1 MDPKIEKLGAFYLG
15 RPWDKET
22 SRTVPHPIMLDSR
35 HLVTHAVCLGMTG
48 SGKTGLGI
56 SILEEAAI
64 DGIPAII
71 IDPKGDMTNLALTFP
86 RLQPEDFEP
95 WIDPETARQ
104 KGVDTQAMAV
114 STAEVWQKGLAD
126 WEQDGERINRFR
138 QAAEVVIFTPGNS
151 AGAPLSILRSL
162 DPPPAGVMAESD
174 LYTDTLSGTVTSL
187 LTLLEIEADPLKS
200 REHILLTSILDT
212 LWRRGESTDLAGL
225 IKLVQ
230 KPPFSSV
237 GVFDLDTFYPVND
250 RMKLAM
256 ALNSLL
262 ASPDF
267 ASWIQG
273 PPLQIEDLLY
283 GPDGKPRLTVISIAH
298 LDDRERMFV
307 VSLLLNR
314 LLTWMRGQNGTSSLR
329 ALFYMDELFG
339 FLPPVAQPPSKK
351 PLLTLLKQARA
362 FGLGLVLCTQNPVD
376 IDYKALS
383 NIGIWM
389 IGRLQTEQD
398 KNRLLDGL
406 KENPALGNRQNLAD
420 LISSLQKRVFMMHN
434 VNDEGP
440 YLFHTRWCLSY
451 LSGPLT
457 REQLRRLYT
466 PAAPTTTPQAA
477 APVITPSPTTQSQT
491 QPLSQPP
498 LLPPGLTPVFLS
510 PSPGLGQ
517 ESRIVYQPSVI
528 SYGSVFFSEPK
539 YRINTEQRFMS
550 LLEADEK
557 PLLLDWDNA
566 TEIDCPESDLRPYP
580 RIQGRY
586 SQIPGWMTQVKE
598 YQNMQTSLRDWLFRS
613 RRLTLWRSPAS
624 GLVSLPGESET
635 DFRLRTRQQGR
646 ESRDVQLDKIRQRYT
661 PKLDR
666 LQKQIN
672 QAEMKLN
679 REKDQARSSKM
690 DTAVSVGST
699 LLSALLGKKLVSQ
712 SSIGRASTTIR
723 RAQRVGKEA
732 QDVGWAEK
740 QLQQLL
746 DDQATLQQQLEQEL
760 ETLQT
765 SSDPQNETLEPLEIL
780 PKKLN
785 ISIRLLTLCWL
796 PYEETS
802 QGGLQPAWSRGNT
815 SR

>member
-1 MDPKIEKLGAFYLG
+1 
-15 RPWDKET
+15 
-22 SRTVPHPIMLDSR
+22 
-35 HLVTHAVCLGMTG
+35 
-48 SGKTGLGI
+48 
-56 SILEEAAI
+56 
-64 DGIPAII
+64 
-71 IDPKGDMTNLALTFP
+71 MTNLALTFP
-86 RLQPEDFEP
+86 RLLPEDFEP

-104 KGVDTQAMAV
+104 KGLDTRAMAT
-114 STAEVWQKGLAD
+114 STADTWRKGLGD
-126 WEQDGERINRFR
+126 WDQDGDRIERFR
-138 QAAEVVIFTPGNS
+138 QAAEVIIYTPGNS
-151 AGAPLSILRSL
+151 AGAPLSILKTL
-162 DPPPAGVMAESD
+162 DPPPAKVMAESD
-174 LYTDTLSGTVTSL
+174 LYSDTLSGTVTSL
-187 LTLLEIEADPLKS
+187 LTLLDIEADPLKS

-230 KPPFSSV
+230 KPPFTSV
-237 GVFDLDTFYPVND
+237 GVFDLDTFYPVNE

-256 ALNSLL
+256 ALNNLL

-273 PPLQIEDLLY
+273 PPMQIEDLLY
-283 GPDGKPRLTVISIAH
+283 GPGGKPRLTVISIAH

-351 PLLTLLKQARA
+351 PMLTLLKQARA
-362 FGLGLVLCTQNPVD
+362 FGLGLILCTQNPVD

-406 KENPALGNRQNLAD
+406 KENPALGSRQDLAD
-420 LISSLQKRVFMMHN
+420 LIASLQKRVFLMHN
-434 VNDEGP
+434 VHEEAP

-457 REQLRRLYT
+457 REQLRRLYSPVASPET
-466 PAAPTTTPQAA
+466 IPPVQAATVPAPAAAMPIGNPAMLT
-477 APVITPSPTTQSQT
+477 
-491 QPLSQPP
+491 QPP
-498 LLPPGLTPVFLS
+498 LLPPGIQPVFL
-510 PSPGLGQ
+510 GLAHGLAS
-517 ESRIVYQPSVI
+517 EPRIVYQPAVI
-528 SYGSVFFSEPK
+528 AYGSIFFSEPK
-539 YRINTEQRFMS
+539 HRVNTEQRFMS

-557 PLLLDWDNA
+557 PLFLNWDQA
-566 TEIDCPESDLRPYP
+566 SEIDCPESDLRPYP
-580 RIQGRY
+580 QLAGRFT
-586 SQIPGWMTQVKE
+586 QPPGWMTQAKE
-598 YQNMQTSLRDWLFRS
+598 YQTMQTSLRDWLFRN

-624 GLVSLPGESET
+624 GLVSQAGETEQA
-635 DFRLRTRQQGR
+635 FRLRTRQQGR
-646 ESRDVQLDKIRQRYT
+646 ESRDTQLDKIKLRYA

-666 LQKQIN
+666 LQKQID

-679 REKDQARSSKM
+679 REKDQVRASRM

-699 LLSALLGKKLVSQ
+699 ILSALLGKKLVSQ
-712 SSIGRASTTIR
+712 SSLGRASTTIR
-723 RAQRVGKEA
+723 RAQKTGKES

-740 QLQQLL
+740 QLLQLQ
-746 DDQATLQQQLEQEL
+746 DERNALQEQLTQEL
-760 ETLQT
+760 EALHN
-765 SSDPQNETLEPLEIL
+765 SSDPQNEPLETLELM

-796 PYEETS
+796 PYQETP
-802 QGGLQPAWSRGNT
+802 QGGLEPAWSRGQVP
-815 SR
+815 R